1 MALPLLR
8 AMSGR
13 GLAGRLVR
21 SPPDSGTFRG
31 RPSGPI
37 SAEGPRVIGRVH
49 RSATPCQ
56 CLTTAPTRRI
66 TPSTPPSVR
75 RVAAIAL
82 ICRGV
87 QVARGMGT
95 GPTTNWGGAAILNSL
110 AVNLARGDRAA
121 GRPPPEGRVVACC
134 GPAQGTPVA
143 TAATDPPTTARA

>member
-82 ICRGV
+82 ILRGV

-110 AVNLARGDRAA
+110 AGDPA
-121 GRPPPEGRVVACC
+121 GRGAPARPPRAGGRGRAKL
-134 GPAQGTPVA
+134 GPGRGNSHGT
-143 TAATDPPTTARA
+143 

>member
-82 ICRGV
+82 ILRGV

-95 GPTTNWGGAAILNSL
+95 GPTTNWGGPAILHSP
-110 AVNLARGDRAA
+110 A
-121 GRPPPEGRVVACC
+121 GNPPRPPPPPPPPRPH
-134 GPAQGTPVA
+134 GPYLS
-143 TAATDPPTTARA
+143 